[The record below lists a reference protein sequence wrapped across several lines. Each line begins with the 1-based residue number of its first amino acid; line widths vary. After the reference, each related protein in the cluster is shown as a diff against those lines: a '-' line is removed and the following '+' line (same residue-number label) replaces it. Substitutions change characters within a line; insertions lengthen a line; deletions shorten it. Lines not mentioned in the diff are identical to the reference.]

1 MTAYR
6 HRLISLITA
15 VILLVSLL
23 PVPFAGAES
32 TAKYGMTTDTSVNV
46 RYGAAT
52 NAKKIFQ
59 IPQAGYVAKILKT
72 VTGGGY
78 EWYQVEIVSP
88 ENQRT
93 YTGYIMKDFFRELTE
108 AEAASYE
115 AGNAISESGNSAA
128 NINKEAESGTTGVV
142 TASGVNLRVGP
153 GKNFQVIT
161 QLNRGTVVELLEI
174 PSIIDQTTFY
184 KIQYAGMTGYMMSTY
199 IQPSSGPIVPTPT
212 PTPAPYS
219 NDIIGYVQT
228 TKGGVNLRAT
238 PGGTVITMVGKYE
251 VYPYLLE
258 PVSKGGYTW
267 YFVQAGPYKGYLRSD
282 CVKKVTE
289 PEITATPTIVPV
301 TPTPEATGSIVGTP
315 TPTPYPTVTG
325 SVPTPTVTVDA
336 NITGYVKTNAT
347 AVALRVNAGY
357 TNVIN
362 RITIGTVMPYYGP
375 AKTVRGVAWYNVRH
389 PQYGLGWVHGNY
401 VTECDAN
408 GAVQQNSNNNNDNNN
423 GNSNNN
429 NNSGNNSGNSSAVS
443 TDGQPEASYNTLML
457 GSSGAAVKNLVTE
470 LKNQGY
476 FTGSIVSQY
485 NTAVQEAVRKFQ
497 EKNGLT
503 VDGIAGSATQHK
515 LYGTVPI
522 GSGDKSNLAMTLYPA
537 EKIDWYTGG
546 INELWAKGDNYKIY
560 DVYTGIVWWAHRWSG
575 GLHVDAEPLTAADTA
590 RLCKIYGVNSSQ
602 EIKDKDLWQRRPC
615 LVTIGTR
622 TFACSLY
629 GVPHNYPAG
638 DTIANNDYKG
648 QLCIHF
654 TNSKIHD
661 SQKVD
666 SLHQAAIEYAW
677 LNAPNGHK

>member
-1 MTAYR
+1 
-6 HRLISLITA
+6 
-15 VILLVSLL
+15 
-23 PVPFAGAES
+23 
-32 TAKYGMTTDTSVNV
+32 
-46 RYGAAT
+46 
-52 NAKKIFQ
+52 
-59 IPQAGYVAKILKT
+59 
-72 VTGGGY
+72 
-78 EWYQVEIVSP
+78 
-88 ENQRT
+88 
-93 YTGYIMKDFFRELTE
+93 
-108 AEAASYE
+108 
-115 AGNAISESGNSAA
+115 
-128 NINKEAESGTTGVV
+128 
-142 TASGVNLRVGP
+142 
-153 GKNFQVIT
+153 
-161 QLNRGTVVELLEI
+161 
-174 PSIIDQTTFY
+174 
-184 KIQYAGMTGYMMSTY
+184 
-199 IQPSSGPIVPTPT
+199 
-212 PTPAPYS
+212 
-219 NDIIGYVQT
+219 
-228 TKGGVNLRAT
+228 
-238 PGGTVITMVGKYE
+238 
-251 VYPYLLE
+251 
-258 PVSKGGYTW
+258 
-267 YFVQAGPYKGYLRSD
+267 
-282 CVKKVTE
+282 
-289 PEITATPTIVPV
+289 
-301 TPTPEATGSIVGTP
+301 
-315 TPTPYPTVTG
+315 
-325 SVPTPTVTVDA
+325 
-336 NITGYVKTNAT
+336 
-347 AVALRVNAGY
+347 
-357 TNVIN
+357 
-362 RITIGTVMPYYGP
+362 
-375 AKTVRGVAWYNVRH
+375 
-389 PQYGLGWVHGNY
+389 
-401 VTECDAN
+401 
-408 GAVQQNSNNNNDNNN
+408 
-423 GNSNNN
+423 
-429 NNSGNNSGNSSAVS
+429 
-443 TDGQPEASYNTLML
+443 ML